1 MDRMTETEAREL
13 LEYIYTISPRTCS
26 WDRPISGSLSTKIP
40 ILINFTRKPAAP
52 IRYTAGGICLKIIP
66 IALTK
71 SMIQPLTFPFP
82 FPFLFSPSL

>member
-13 LEYIYTISPRTCS
+13 LEYIYNKPSYLFLGQAYQRE
-26 WDRPISGSLSTKIP
+26 SLNKIP

-82 FPFLFSPSL
+82 FLFSPSL